1 MLKGGAMLGSS
12 GLYSKFQAMI
22 GKLKAALFRCLLAPW
37 FWIFQK
43 KKVRSRMGWHP
54 SPIQLN
60 VFLVESRERLRGLRP
75 LERDEWINGLV
86 SDIEA
91 YFTKRSE
98 DARKGEE

>member
-1 MLKGGAMLGSS
+1 MLGSS
-12 GLYSKFQAMI
+12 GLYLKFVEMI
-22 GKLKAALFRCLLAPW
+22 GKLKAALLKCLLTPW

-43 KKVRSRMGWHP
+43 KRVRSRMGWHP

>member
-1 MLKGGAMLGSS
+1 MLGSS
-12 GLYSKFQAMI
+12 RLYLKFVAMI
-22 GKLKAALFRCLLAPW
+22 GKLKAALLKCLLTPW
-37 FWIFQK
+37 FWISQK
-43 KKVRSRMGWHP
+43 KKVRSRMGWHS

-60 VFLVESRERLRGLRP
+60 VFLIESKERRRGLRP

-98 DARKGEE
+98 DTRKGEE

>member
-1 MLKGGAMLGSS
+1 MLGSS
-12 GLYSKFQAMI
+12 GLYLKFVEMI
-22 GKLKAALFRCLLAPW
+22 GKLKAALLKCLLTPW
-37 FWIFQK
+37 FWISQK

-60 VFLVESRERLRGLRP
+60 VFLIESKERRRGLRP
-75 LERDEWINGLV
+75 LDRDEWINGLV